1 MAEKTVQVALR
12 IPESWI
18 TRADRLAER
27 LTMTPEI
34 PVNRTAVLRAAMGK
48 GLDAMEAE
56 HGAGPADAPTVAP
69 RKAGNKA
76 ARKP

>member
-1 MAEKTVQVALR
+1 MAEKTVQVAVR

-18 TRADRLAER
+18 TRADRLAEQ

-48 GLDAMEAE
+48 GLDALEAE
-56 HGAGPADAPTVAP
+56 HGAPSVGAPAASP
-69 RKAGNKA
+69 RKAGSKT